1 MMSVFSIIFSYSP
14 TAVMAFQRVF
24 LVKEALALISTL
36 EFPYKL
42 LSSKAEMLFV
52 ATVNQLESL
61 SPFQ

>member
-1 MMSVFSIIFSYSP
+1 
-14 TAVMAFQRVF
+14 MAFQRVF